1 MINETRAL
9 SCVGLCRRA
18 GALITGFDACL
29 RDIAKAKA
37 LFIANDISEK
47 TAKEVRFHAGKRGKQ
62 LFLLPA
68 AMDALGGVLGKRTG
82 VLAVTDEGLA
92 KTVIAC
98 CERAD
103 VVKTGGDT
111 RAAD

>member
-1 MINETRAL
+1 MVNETRAL
-9 SCVGLCRRA
+9 SCLGLCRRA
-18 GALITGFDACL
+18 GALIAGFDACV

-37 LFIANDISEK
+37 LFVANDLSEK
-47 TAKEVRFHAGKRGKQ
+47 TAKEVRFHAGKRGKP
-62 LFLLPA
+62 LFLLPT

-98 CERAD
+98 CQSAD
-103 VVKTGGDT
+103 VART
-111 RAAD
+111 ADYNS